1 MAKIKSVKSNTEVYA
16 EIIADIA
23 SRAAAE
29 IEGAELLGK
38 NPDKLRIIKDNDVHA
53 YVKSDNT
60 VDIDIYLNIL
70 YGYNIPDT
78 VCKVQIAIKKAIE
91 KETCY
96 KVGEVNVSVVSI
108 IVEETDDTPVIVHDF
123 DDEETDDVAKSEE
136 ENAYLSLSPRFYD
149 GLIVFEFQRFI

>member
-38 NPDKLRIIKDNDVHA
+38 NPDKSRIIKDNDVHA

-78 VCKVQIAIKKAIE
+78 FCKVQIAIKKAIE

-108 IVEETDDTPVIVHDF
+108 IVDETDDTPVIVHDF

-136 ENAYLSLSPRFYD
+136 ENA
-149 GLIVFEFQRFI
+149 

>member
-1 MAKIKSVKSNTEVYA
+1 MS
-16 EIIADIA
+16 
-23 SRAAAE
+23 
-29 IEGAELLGK
+29 
-38 NPDKLRIIKDNDVHA
+38 PDKSRIIKDNDVHA

-108 IVEETDDTPVIVHDF
+108 IVDETDDTPVIVHDF

-136 ENAYLSLSPRFYD
+136 ENA
-149 GLIVFEFQRFI
+149 

>member
-38 NPDKLRIIKDNDVHA
+38 NPDKSRIIKDNDVHA

-108 IVEETDDTPVIVHDF
+108 IVDETDDTPVIVHDF

-136 ENAYLSLSPRFYD
+136 IGRAH
-149 GLIVFEFQRFI
+149 V

>member
-38 NPDKLRIIKDNDVHA
+38 NPDKSRIIKDNDVHA
-53 YVKSDNT
+53 YVKSYNT

-108 IVEETDDTPVIVHDF
+108 IVDETDDTPVIVHDF

-136 ENAYLSLSPRFYD
+136 ENA
-149 GLIVFEFQRFI
+149 

>member
-29 IEGAELLGK
+29 IERAELFGK

-60 VDIDIYLNIL
+60 VYIDIYLNIL

-136 ENAYLSLSPRFYD
+136 ENA
-149 GLIVFEFQRFI
+149 

>member
-29 IEGAELLGK
+29 IDGAELLGK

-78 VCKVQIAIKKAIE
+78 VCKVQISIKKAIE

-108 IVEETDDTPVIVHDF
+108 IVDETDDTPVIVHDF

-136 ENAYLSLSPRFYD
+136 ENA
-149 GLIVFEFQRFI
+149 

>member
-38 NPDKLRIIKDNDVHA
+38 NPDKTRIIKDNGVHA
-53 YVKSDNT
+53 YVTSDNT

-108 IVEETDDTPVIVHDF
+108 IVDETDDTPVIVHDF

-136 ENAYLSLSPRFYD
+136 ENA
-149 GLIVFEFQRFI
+149 

>member
-38 NPDKLRIIKDNDVHA
+38 NPDKLRIIKDNDVH
-53 YVKSDNT
+53 
-60 VDIDIYLNIL
+60 IDIYLNIL

-96 KVGEVNVSVVSI
+96 TVGEVNVSVVSI
-108 IVEETDDTPVIVHDF
+108 IVDETDDTPVIVHDF

-136 ENAYLSLSPRFYD
+136 ENA
-149 GLIVFEFQRFI
+149 

>member
-38 NPDKLRIIKDNDVHA
+38 NPDKSRIIKDNDVHA

-96 KVGEVNVSVVSI
+96 TVEEVNVSVVSI

-136 ENAYLSLSPRFYD
+136 ENA
-149 GLIVFEFQRFI
+149 

>member
-29 IEGAELLGK
+29 IEGTELLGK
-38 NPDKLRIIKDNDVHA
+38 NPDKSRIIKDNDVHA

-108 IVEETDDTPVIVHDF
+108 IVDETDDTPVIVHDF

-136 ENAYLSLSPRFYD
+136 ENA
-149 GLIVFEFQRFI
+149 

>member
-38 NPDKLRIIKDNDVHA
+38 NPDKSRIIKDNDVHA

-96 KVGEVNVSVVSI
+96 KVGEINVSVVSI

-136 ENAYLSLSPRFYD
+136 ENA
-149 GLIVFEFQRFI
+149 

>member
-96 KVGEVNVSVVSI
+96 TVEEVNVSVVSI
-108 IVEETDDTPVIVHDF
+108 IVD
-123 DDEETDDVAKSEE
+123 ETDDVAKSEE
-136 ENAYLSLSPRFYD
+136 ENA
-149 GLIVFEFQRFI
+149 

>member
-123 DDEETDDVAKSEE
+123 DDEEADDVAKSEE
-136 ENAYLSLSPRFYD
+136 EKA
-149 GLIVFEFQRFI
+149 

>member
-1 MAKIKSVKSNTEVYA
+1 MAKIKSVKSNTEVYT

-38 NPDKLRIIKDNDVHA
+38 NPDKSRIIKDNDVHA

-108 IVEETDDTPVIVHDF
+108 IVDETDDTPVIVHDF

-136 ENAYLSLSPRFYD
+136 ENA
-149 GLIVFEFQRFI
+149 

>member
-38 NPDKLRIIKDNDVHA
+38 NPDKSRIIKDNDVHA

-78 VCKVQIAIKKAIE
+78 VCKVQIAIKKQSKRKPAIPWE
-91 KETCY
+91 KSTFRL
-96 KVGEVNVSVVSI
+96 SVLSS
-108 IVEETDDTPVIVHDF
+108 TRLTTP
-123 DDEETDDVAKSEE
+123 
-136 ENAYLSLSPRFYD
+136 P
-149 GLIVFEFQRFI
+149 

>member
-38 NPDKLRIIKDNDVHA
+38 NPDKSRIIKDNDVHA

-136 ENAYLSLSPRFYD
+136 VNA
-149 GLIVFEFQRFI
+149 

>member
-1 MAKIKSVKSNTEVYA
+1 MAKFKSVKSNTEVYA

-38 NPDKLRIIKDNDVHA
+38 NPDKSRIIKDNDVHA
-53 YVKSDNT
+53 YVKDDNT

-96 KVGEVNVSVVSI
+96 TVEEVNVSVVSI
-108 IVEETDDTPVIVHDF
+108 IVEETDDDAPVIIHDF
-123 DDEETDDVAKSEE
+123 DDEETDDVKKSEE
-136 ENAYLSLSPRFYD
+136 ENA
-149 GLIVFEFQRFI
+149 

>member
-38 NPDKLRIIKDNDVHA
+38 NPEKTRIIKDNDVHA

-108 IVEETDDTPVIVHDF
+108 IVDETDDTPVIVHDF

-136 ENAYLSLSPRFYD
+136 ENA
-149 GLIVFEFQRFI
+149 

>member
-38 NPDKLRIIKDNDVHA
+38 NPDKSRIIKDNDVHA

-108 IVEETDDTPVIVHDF
+108 IVDETDDTPVIVHDF

-136 ENAYLSLSPRFYD
+136 EN
-149 GLIVFEFQRFI
+149 V

>member
-38 NPDKLRIIKDNDVHA
+38 NPDKSRIIKDNDVHA

-108 IVEETDDTPVIVHDF
+108 IVDETDDTPVIVHDF
-123 DDEETDDVAKSEE
+123 ADEEADDVAKSEE
-136 ENAYLSLSPRFYD
+136 ENA
-149 GLIVFEFQRFI
+149 

>member
-108 IVEETDDTPVIVHDF
+108 IVDETDDTPV
-123 DDEETDDVAKSEE
+123 KSFTTLTTKKPTTSQ
-136 ENAYLSLSPRFYD
+136 NPKKKTHNFHLAL
-149 GLIVFEFQRFI
+149 VFTTG

>member
-136 ENAYLSLSPRFYD
+136 EN
-149 GLIVFEFQRFI
+149 E

>member
-38 NPDKLRIIKDNDVHA
+38 NPDKSRIIKDNDVHA

-108 IVEETDDTPVIVHDF
+108 IVDETDDTPVIVHDF

-136 ENAYLSLSPRFYD
+136 VNA
-149 GLIVFEFQRFI
+149 

>member
-70 YGYNIPDT
+70 
-78 VCKVQIAIKKAIE
+78 
-91 KETCY
+91 
-96 KVGEVNVSVVSI
+96 
-108 IVEETDDTPVIVHDF
+108 
-123 DDEETDDVAKSEE
+123 
-136 ENAYLSLSPRFYD
+136 
-149 GLIVFEFQRFI
+149 

>member
-96 KVGEVNVSVVSI
+96 TVGEVSVSVVSI
-108 IVEETDDTPVIVHDF
+108 IVDETDDTPVIVHDF

-136 ENAYLSLSPRFYD
+136 ENA
-149 GLIVFEFQRFI
+149 

>member
-38 NPDKLRIIKDNDVHA
+38 NPDKSRIIKDNDVHA

-123 DDEETDDVAKSEE
+123 GDEETDDVAKSEE
-136 ENAYLSLSPRFYD
+136 VNA
-149 GLIVFEFQRFI
+149 

>member
-38 NPDKLRIIKDNDVHA
+38 NPDKSRIIKDNDVHA

-78 VCKVQIAIKKAIE
+78 VCKVQIAIKKQSKRKLVTRWE
-91 KETCY
+91 KSTFRL
-96 KVGEVNVSVVSI
+96 SV
-108 IVEETDDTPVIVHDF
+108 
-123 DDEETDDVAKSEE
+123 
-136 ENAYLSLSPRFYD
+136 LSLTRPTTPP
-149 GLIVFEFQRFI
+149 

>member
-29 IEGAELLGK
+29 IEGGELLGK
-38 NPDKLRIIKDNDVHA
+38 NPDKSRIIKDNDVHA

-108 IVEETDDTPVIVHDF
+108 IVDETDDTPVIVHDF

-136 ENAYLSLSPRFYD
+136 ENA
-149 GLIVFEFQRFI
+149 

>member
-38 NPDKLRIIKDNDVHA
+38 NLDKSRIIKDNDVHA

-108 IVEETDDTPVIVHDF
+108 IVDETDDTPVIVHDF

-136 ENAYLSLSPRFYD
+136 VNA
-149 GLIVFEFQRFI
+149 

>member
-38 NPDKLRIIKDNDVHA
+38 NHDKSRIIKDNDVHA

-123 DDEETDDVAKSEE
+123 DDEEADDVAKSEE
-136 ENAYLSLSPRFYD
+136 ENA
-149 GLIVFEFQRFI
+149 